1 MHVPVTPHEMPQKAP
16 LPHAELT
23 DVIKLS
29 LWAGQLLL
37 QYGADTARIEETI
50 HRIGTALGCDWL
62 DIIVLPDGII
72 ATTVSGTEFRTKVR
86 RVVRV
91 GVNFSILDA
100 VNQLSHRV
108 VGGKADRFETRSELR
123 RISDMG
129 HTYHHWVVI
138 GMVGLGCA
146 ALSRLIGGDFAVFI
160 VTFFASAGGM
170 LIRHTMHQRHMNMMV
185 VVVTTAFMAQMLASI
200 GLLWNWG
207 NNPRLAM
214 AASVLLLVP
223 GVPLV
228 NSAQDIFQG
237 YFTTGIARALN
248 GVLVTLGIALGV
260 VFASSL
266 LRLGGF

>member
-1 MHVPVTPHEMPQKAP
+1 MHVPLSPHEIIQKPP
-16 LPHAELT
+16 LPHEELT
-23 DVIKLS
+23 DVIKLAM
-29 LWAGQLLL
+29 WAGQLLL

-62 DIIVLPDGII
+62 DIIILPEGII

-86 RVVRV
+86 RVVRMT
-91 GVNFSILDA
+91 VNFSVLDEI
-100 VNQLSHRV
+100 NHLSYLIV
-108 VGGKADRFETRSELR
+108 QGKADRFVTREELR
-123 RISDMG
+123 RISDLG
-129 HTYHHWVVI
+129 HSYNRWVVV
-138 GMVGLGCA
+138 GMVGLGCS
-146 ALSRLIGGDFAVFI
+146 ALSRLIGGDFVVFL
-160 VTFFASAGGM
+160 VTFFASAGAM
-170 LIRHTMHQRHMNMMV
+170 FIRQELHKRHMNMMI
-185 VVVTTAFMAQMLASI
+185 VVVTTSFVAQMLASV
-200 GLLWNWG
+200 GVLLNWG

-237 YFTTGIARALN
+237 FFTTGISRAIN
-248 GVLVTLGIALGV
+248 GTLITLGIAVGV